1 MATNEQFNY
10 TVTVFTG
17 YAECNKQ
24 SQSMP
29 KTKLKCQYDGLRLT
43 LTMRFGKG
51 TESPKEPVNVVF
63 DSDAGNLTNLGI
75 QMNFIYK
82 KPFIFVRWE
91 CRNSPIILNYT
102 SYRADLKTTEHKF
115 ADFLLNEGVKTFDLQ
130 APAIGAFSLDEWK
143 RIVSTHEKCVVR
155 RQEMLAMYPSPWHAE
170 RHLPLITNTPAHT
183 AVNSFPDTLTWGT
196 VIYAALAR
204 ETSVTL
210 SNQGEAKTQSCW
222 GIFEKV
228 GDSIFCQVYSNPARK
243 NQPSVAVPMLS
254 EKLKIVLRDDGCR
267 QLSNS
272 AKEVYRDA
280 VVTDLGKNADF
291 VVRLKDSDNI
301 VPWSL
306 QETAQWTEQ
315 DMNYGQISTIAIRR
329 KENLVSLKR
338 HMASVVQAC
347 TKLKSPM
354 PFPLEQLLL
363 LKGDLPRVKRTPW
376 DSRGKTCLGPMLSLL
391 NPTQQNAFKRSHD
404 TGRPA
409 LVVQGP
415 PGTGK
420 TYALAVISLSYSL
433 VRKMKCLICT
443 PSNNAGNAFTDK
455 IMDVW
460 TKENTR
466 LGLGHLK
473 IVRWLTPTAEHCIMT
488 TGRAVGIPESM
499 ASISMAS
506 HIRAYAQSL
515 ADTHD
520 GDEWL
525 RLCRRL
531 GSLSR
536 NDYERFKYLTA
547 EYERHCLGQMDIVV
561 TTCDNSWTLR
571 PEQFQPNIIILDEC
585 SQAIEAAALLPVVQF
600 IGRLEQVIF
609 AGDDQQLQ
617 PFVLSA
623 PEENEFACQLRKSW
637 FERARLSAVV
647 PCVTLGQQYR
657 MRPEISRLIIHHFYR
672 NKLENDVSI
681 MVDRPAYQAY
691 MQVAQE
697 LNLSGIY
704 WAATEWPISN
714 VLMVDMPEGTRTLSR
729 TDRAGSKFNNGH
741 IAIVREICL
750 TLLAPQTDIY
760 GRQIAVITPYAA
772 QRVRHI
778 RAMSEATRLNLE
790 MGKVI
795 VSTVDRFQGQE
806 ADIVLLD
813 LVVRS
818 NDTDGLGFMRDKNR
832 LNVAISR
839 ARDVL
844 IVIGDG
850 RKYRRLLSK
859 PRVAKGSCL
868 FLEIMCDIG
877 SNTVLWYGNRSA
889 VVEFEEW
896 DMSEE
901 GLEHEAEHSGDET
914 KHGGDK
920 AEHGPE
926 HGGDDAMQDVQYRY

>member
-1 MATNEQFNY
+1 
-10 TVTVFTG
+10 
-17 YAECNKQ
+17 
-24 SQSMP
+24 
-29 KTKLKCQYDGLRLT
+29 
-43 LTMRFGKG
+43 
-51 TESPKEPVNVVF
+51 
-63 DSDAGNLTNLGI
+63 
-75 QMNFIYK
+75 
-82 KPFIFVRWE
+82 
-91 CRNSPIILNYT
+91 
-102 SYRADLKTTEHKF
+102 
-115 ADFLLNEGVKTFDLQ
+115 
-130 APAIGAFSLDEWK
+130 
-143 RIVSTHEKCVVR
+143 
-155 RQEMLAMYPSPWHAE
+155 
-170 RHLPLITNTPAHT
+170 
-183 AVNSFPDTLTWGT
+183 
-196 VIYAALAR
+196 
-204 ETSVTL
+204 
-210 SNQGEAKTQSCW
+210 
-222 GIFEKV
+222 
-228 GDSIFCQVYSNPARK
+228 
-243 NQPSVAVPMLS
+243 
-254 EKLKIVLRDDGCR
+254 
-267 QLSNS
+267 
-272 AKEVYRDA
+272 
-280 VVTDLGKNADF
+280 
-291 VVRLKDSDNI
+291 
-301 VPWSL
+301 
-306 QETAQWTEQ
+306 
-315 DMNYGQISTIAIRR
+315 
-329 KENLVSLKR
+329 
-338 HMASVVQAC
+338 
-347 TKLKSPM
+347 
-354 PFPLEQLLL
+354 
-363 LKGDLPRVKRTPW
+363 VKRTPC
-376 DSRGKTCLGPMLSLL
+376 DSEGKTRLGPMLSLL
-391 NPTQQNAFKRSHD
+391 NPTQQNAFIRSHD
-404 TGRPA
+404 TRRPA

-415 PGTGK
+415 SGTGK

-443 PSNNAGNAFTDK
+443 PSNNAGNATTDK

-466 LGLGHLK
+466 LGLGCLK

-499 ASISMAS
+499 ASISVAS

-515 ADTHD
+515 ADTHG

-531 GSLSR
+531 GSLSQ
-536 NDYERFKYLTA
+536 NDYERFKYLTT

-571 PEQFQPNIIILDEC
+571 PKQFQLNIIILDKC

-609 AGDDQQLQ
+609 TGDDQQLQ

-657 MRPEISRLIIHHFYR
+657 MRPEILRLIIHHFYR
-672 NKLENDVSI
+672 NKLENDTST
-681 MVDRPAYQAY
+681 MVDRPAYLAY

-697 LNLSGIY
+697 LNLGGIY
-704 WAATEWPISN
+704 WAATEWPVSN

-741 IAIVREICL
+741 IAIVCEICL

-772 QRVRHI
+772 QRDRHI

-818 NDTDGLGFMRDKNR
+818 NETDGLGFMRDKNR

-859 PRVAKGSCL
+859 P
-868 FLEIMCDIG
+868 
-877 SNTVLWYGNRSA
+877 
-889 VVEFEEW
+889 
-896 DMSEE
+896 
-901 GLEHEAEHSGDET
+901 
-914 KHGGDK
+914 
-920 AEHGPE
+920 
-926 HGGDDAMQDVQYRY
+926 